1 MLTTSEKIIVL
12 LERRKMNKSD
22 LAAAIGTTRQNLG
35 NKLSRNNFSEND
47 LRKIADALGTD
58 LQVDFIDRETGE
70 SI

>member
-1 MLTTSEKIIVL
+1 
-12 LERRKMNKSD
+12 MNKSD

-47 LRKIADALGTD
+47 LRKIASALGTD

>member
-47 LRKIADALGTD
+47 LRNIASALGTD
-58 LQVDFIDRETGE
+58 LRVDFIDRETGE